1 MDNRIF
7 CLMGPSASG
16 KTALA
21 CELVQRFPFE
31 IISVDSAM
39 IYRGMDI
46 GTAKPDKKTLAAA
59 PHHLIDIVDPQDT
72 YSVAR
77 FCDEVAELC
86 STIRLRQRIP
96 LLVGGTMMYFHALT
110 EGLSVLPSA
119 DASLRRELLQTA
131 DTRGWDYMHRL
142 LNEVDKESAERIH
155 RNDTQRILR
164 ALEVHRI
171 SGQPLSQSFGRRQVF
186 HSDFVNFV
194 LMPKDRAWLHERIA
208 QRFDEMLHNGLIDE
222 VQSLCKTWQLT
233 SAHPSMRCVGYR
245 QVIDYL
251 QGIVDEK
258 TLREK
263 GIIATRQL
271 VKRQMTWL
279 RGRKETHMFAP
290 EDRETWE
297 RIIVLTKQIL
307 DNTSS

>member
-7 CLMGPSASG
+7 CLMGPSAAG

-46 GTAKPDKKTLAAA
+46 GTAKPDKGTLAFA
-59 PHHLIDIVDPQDT
+59 PHHLIDIVDPPDT

-77 FCDEVAELC
+77 FCDEVEKLC
-86 STIRLRQRIP
+86 SNIRRKQRIP
-96 LLVGGTMMYFHALT
+96 LLVGGTMMYFHALI

-119 DASLRRELLQTA
+119 DASVRQELMQTA
-131 DTRGWDYMHRL
+131 DTRGWDYMHHL
-142 LNEVDKESAERIH
+142 LDKVDKESAKRIH
-155 RNDTQRILR
+155 PNDTQRILR

-171 SGQPLSQSFGRRQVF
+171 SGQPLSEFFGRKQGF
-186 HSDFVNFV
+186 HSHFVNFV
-194 LMPKDRAWLHERIA
+194 LMPKDRTWLHERIA
-208 QRFDEMLHNGLIDE
+208 QRFDEMLHTGLIDE
-222 VQSLCKTWQLT
+222 VQSLCKTWELT

-245 QVIDYL
+245 QVIEYL
-251 QGIVDEK
+251 QGSIDEK

-279 RGRKETHMFAP
+279 RGWKETRMFAP
-290 EDRETWE
+290 EDRETSE
-297 RIIVLTKQIL
+297 HIIVLMKQLL

>member
-142 LNEVDKESAERIH
+142 LNEVEKDSSKRHAADFASFRSASHFRATFIS
-155 RNDTQRILR
+155 IFWPKASISLR
-164 ALEVHRI
+164 LRKFCVDAKG
-171 SGQPLSQSFGRRQVF
+171 SG
-186 HSDFVNFV
+186 
-194 LMPKDRAWLHERIA
+194 
-208 QRFDEMLHNGLIDE
+208 
-222 VQSLCKTWQLT
+222 
-233 SAHPSMRCVGYR
+233 
-245 QVIDYL
+245 
-251 QGIVDEK
+251 
-258 TLREK
+258 
-263 GIIATRQL
+263 L
-271 VKRQMTWL
+271 V
-279 RGRKETHMFAP
+279 A
-290 EDRETWE
+290 
-297 RIIVLTKQIL
+297 
-307 DNTSS
+307 